1 MSLTDITNRVV
12 AEVQRH
18 CQSKGYSEGQG
29 VNNFVPHDSVAAF
42 QMARF
47 LVGRKTFDH
56 IIAIEPEGH
65 IYGYFLEC
73 LGANVLSIYT
83 DPPPATTVKVTED
96 LSRICGGKILLIE
109 DDVISGSTLR
119 LVLAAVGKYDP
130 RSLSLY
136 LGHAKCF
143 QRLQNVPS
151 EFANIYVAEDC
162 LEPRDRQR
170 YEDEF
175 EEFFRMRFRR
185 SSRGRSGEG

>member
-1 MSLTDITNRVV
+1 MSLMDINNRVV
-12 AEVQRH
+12 DEVQRH

-29 VNNFVPHDSVAAF
+29 VNNFVPHDCVAAF

-47 LVGRKTFDH
+47 LVGQESFDH
-56 IIAIEPEGH
+56 IIAIAPEGH
-65 IYGYFLEC
+65 IYGYFFEILETQ
-73 LGANVLSIYT
+73 VFSIFT

-119 LVLAAVGKYDP
+119 LVLAAVGKYGP

-162 LEPRDRQR
+162 LKPRDRQR
-170 YEDEF
+170 HEDEF
-175 EEFFRMRFRR
+175 EKFFRMRFRR
-185 SSRGRSGEG
+185 SSRGTSGEG